1 MRDFHTHSQPGLEL
15 EGGLVPIGRDSTP
28 LSLQVGLDNK
38 GHGHSLCAGRA
49 FSTESKWSIML
60 RNLRQGMEYMERQ
73 DYNLNEMDRLIRLWR
88 GSLSHRVNSLELSL
102 PPETLLYLQT
112 ILRLS
117 EEKLFNHSLFG
128 SGAEPPIRI
137 HLILGG
143 KRFVQEVPVIPLL
156 NKPGF
161 QGLVYSGRS
170 RRSPTRGHFDS
181 CQTEFMNALLE
192 VGKNLDGLR
201 REYRRMSDESSSVM
215 QISPPVCPSSE
226 TIVTPTPSSR
236 FSIPQLI
243 LRIARFL
250 TAKRTPALWAT
261 S

>member
-1 MRDFHTHSQPGLEL
+1 
-15 EGGLVPIGRDSTP
+15 
-28 LSLQVGLDNK
+28 
-38 GHGHSLCAGRA
+38 
-49 FSTESKWSIML
+49 
-60 RNLRQGMEYMERQ
+60 
-73 DYNLNEMDRLIRLWR
+73 MDRLIRLWR
-88 GSLSHRVNSLELSL
+88 GSLSHQVNNLELSL

-143 KRFVQEVPVIPLL
+143 KRFVQKVPVIPLL

-215 QISPPVCPSSE
+215 KISPPVCPSSE
-226 TIVTPTPSSR
+226 TIVLHAFAFLDPATHTEDRQVSCSKENSCPLGHILISHNRISS
-236 FSIPQLI
+236 INI
-243 LRIARFL
+243 N
-250 TAKRTPALWAT
+250 
-261 S
+261 